1 MRRFLVIL
9 ALLLPMLAACGG
21 GAAAP
26 NGNASDL
33 ASSDEA
39 TQTPASEATQ
49 TTPGENGDQADRSQ
63 LADELFVFIW
73 NDYIDP
79 AIIEDFEQEY
89 GVQVTIDLYDSNEI
103 MIPRIRAGNS
113 GYDVVVPSDYA
124 VKIMVQDGLL
134 APIDKGLLP
143 NFEHIDPTHLNL
155 YFDPENAYTV
165 PYFWGTTGIAYN
177 TTVFATPPDS
187 WAMLFE
193 ADNLETIAGRFTM
206 LEDPRETPGAA
217 LMYQGNSVNTTDPTA
232 LAAAEE
238 LLIAQKPSLTAYDS
252 ANVNLRLATEEIVIA
267 HAWSGMAAQAIVG
280 VDDKP
285 GNPNIAFA
293 IPQEGGVIW
302 QDNLAVVA
310 DSPNQYTAHVFIDY
324 LLRPDIAAR
333 NTDWVLYLTPNQS
346 ARELLA
352 DKTKELF
359 ATGIEPDAE
368 TIERL
373 QWIER
378 DEQTDTAFAD
388 LWTRVTGQ

>member
-1 MRRFLVIL
+1 MRYFLVIL
-9 ALLLPMLAACGG
+9 TLLLPMLTACGG
-21 GAAAP
+21 AATP
-26 NGNASDL
+26 NGNGADPV
-33 ASSDEA
+33 SSGEA
-39 TQTPASEATQ
+39 TQAPASEATQ
-49 TTPGENGDQADRSQ
+49 TAPSENDGQVDRSQ
-63 LADELFVFIW
+63 LADELFVFTW
-73 NDYIDP
+73 SDYIDP
-79 AIIEDFEQEY
+79 AIVEDFEQEY

-113 GYDVVVPSDYA
+113 GYDVVVPTDYA

-134 APIDKGLLP
+134 APLDKSLLP
-143 NFEHIDPTHLNL
+143 NLEHIDPTHLSL

-177 TTVFATPPDS
+177 TTVFDTPPDS

-217 LMYQGNSVNTTDPTA
+217 LIYQGNSVNTTDPAA
-232 LAAAEE
+232 LAAVEE

-267 HAWSGMAAQAIVG
+267 HAWSGIAAQAIVG

-285 GNPNIAFA
+285 GNPNIAYL

-324 LLRPDIAAR
+324 LLRPDIAVR

-346 ARELLA
+346 ARELLS
-352 DKTKELF
+352 DETKKLF
-359 ATGIEPDAE
+359 ATGIEPDDE

-378 DEQTDTAFAD
+378 DEQTDIAFAD